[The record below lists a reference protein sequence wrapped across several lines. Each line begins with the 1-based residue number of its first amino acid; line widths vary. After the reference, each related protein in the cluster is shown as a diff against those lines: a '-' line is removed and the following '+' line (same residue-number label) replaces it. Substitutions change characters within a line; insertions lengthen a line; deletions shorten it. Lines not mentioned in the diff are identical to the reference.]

1 MSSSAKFG
9 ITGTVSGH
17 TAFSAAGHDAVLGE
31 TLTLALED
39 LPALDVA
46 SIQYEVVSKTKS
58 APVVAFSAGGA
69 PLPPT
74 TPVTWVVPVAGTH
87 TFHFRCTVRGGMNAL
102 GVQYIDVRER
112 VVTVRSPRLGLR

>member
-58 APVVAFSAGGA
+58 APVVAFSAGG
-69 PLPPT
+69 
-74 TPVTWVVPVAGTH
+74 G
-87 TFHFRCTVRGGMNAL
+87 FG
-102 GVQYIDVRER
+102 
-112 VVTVRSPRLGLR
+112 S